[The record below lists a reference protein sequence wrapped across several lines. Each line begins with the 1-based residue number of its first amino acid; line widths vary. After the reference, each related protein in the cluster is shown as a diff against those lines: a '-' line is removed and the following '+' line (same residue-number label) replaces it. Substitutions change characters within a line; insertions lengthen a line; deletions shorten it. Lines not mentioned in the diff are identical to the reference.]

1 MAKIVV
7 MPKLG
12 LTMTE
17 GTLVSWKKAE
27 GDQVKVGE
35 IIFEVS
41 TDKLTNEVE
50 ASDEGIVRKLLV
62 NEGDVVEC
70 LNPVAII
77 GSADEDISSLLN
89 GSSEGSESAE
99 QSDAKPP
106 KEEVKTAK
114 GGDNLVVIGGG
125 PGGYVAAIRAAQLGA
140 KVTLIEKESL
150 GGTCLNVGCIP
161 TKVLLHS
168 SQLLTEMKEGDKL
181 GIDIEGSIVVNWK
194 HIQKRKKIVIK
205 KLVSGVSGLLTCNK
219 VKVIK
224 GTAKFESK
232 DTILVTKEDGV
243 TEKVNFDNAIIATG
257 SMPFIPEIEGNK
269 LSGVIDST
277 GALSLESNP
286 ESIAIIGGGVIGVEF
301 ASIFNSLGCKVSII
315 EMLPHI
321 LPPMDREISE
331 IAKAKLIRDGINI
344 NNNCKVTRIEQCE
357 DGLKVSFIG
366 DKGEE
371 SIDVEKVLIAVG
383 RRSNI
388 EGLDVEKI
396 GVKTEGGSIIV
407 NDKME
412 TNVEGIYAI
421 GDCTGKIMLAHVA
434 SDQGVVAAEN
444 IMGQNKKMDYKTVPA
459 CVYTKPELASV
470 GLTEEQAKEK
480 GIDYKVGKFQLAAN
494 GKSLIMNETGGV
506 VKIITDKK
514 YEEILGVHI
523 LGPRATDL
531 ITEAAL
537 ALRLEATLEEIITTV
552 HAHPTVGEAMKEAA
566 LAVNNQAIH
575 MVNK

>member
-1 MAKIVV
+1 M
-7 MPKLG
+7 
-12 LTMTE
+12 
-17 GTLVSWKKAE
+17 
-27 GDQVKVGE
+27 
-35 IIFEVS
+35 
-41 TDKLTNEVE
+41 
-50 ASDEGIVRKLLV
+50 
-62 NEGDVVEC
+62 
-70 LNPVAII
+70 
-77 GSADEDISSLLN
+77 
-89 GSSEGSESAE
+89 
-99 QSDAKPP
+99 
-106 KEEVKTAK
+106 
-114 GGDNLVVIGGG
+114 NLVVIGGG

-168 SQLLTEMKEGDKL
+168 SELLTEMKEGDKL
-181 GIDIEGSIVVNWK
+181 GIDIDGTIVINWK
-194 HIQKRKKIVIK
+194 RLQKRKKIVIK
-205 KLVSGVSGLLTCNK
+205 KLVSGVSGLLAFNK

-224 GTAKFESK
+224 GTAKFEFK
-232 DTILVTKEDGV
+232 DTILVTKEEGS
-243 TEKVNFDNAIIATG
+243 TEKVNFDNVIIASG
-257 SMPFIPEIEGNK
+257 SVPFIPAIEGSK
-269 LSGVIDST
+269 LSGVIDSA
-277 GALSLESNP
+277 GALSLEDTP
-286 ESIAIIGGGVIGVEF
+286 KSIAIIGGGVIGVEF
-301 ASIFNSLGCKVSII
+301 ASIFNSLGCKVTII
-315 EMLPHI
+315 EMLPYI
-321 LPPMDREISE
+321 LPPIDRELSE
-331 IAKAKLIRDGINI
+331 LVKVKQIKDGIDI
-344 NNNCKVTRIEQCE
+344 YNNCKVSRIEE
-357 DGLKVSFIG
+357 GVEGLKVSFIG

-371 SIDVEKVLIAVG
+371 SIDAEKVLIAVG

-388 EGLDVEKI
+388 EDLGVENI
-396 GVKTEGGSIIV
+396 GVKTEKGSILV

-412 TNVEGIYAI
+412 TNVKGIYAI

-459 CVYTKPELASV
+459 CVYIRPELASV

-494 GKSLIMNETGGV
+494 GKSLIMNETSGV
-506 VKIITDKK
+506 IKIITDKK
-514 YEEILGVHI
+514 YEEVLGVHI

-531 ITEAAL
+531 IMEAAL